1 MPKAKSD
8 KATDAARSAQMRLI
22 HSKDT
27 KPELTIRRALF
38 ALGYRYRLHYKNL
51 PGKPDIAFP
60 GRRKAIFI
68 HGCFW
73 HRHKGCKNARIP
85 KSRLDY
91 WIPKF
96 EANVERD
103 KRNQAA
109 LRKTGWKFLVVWECQ
124 IKDISACVRKI
135 TTFLDD

>member
-1 MPKAKSD
+1 MPKAKSES
-8 KATDAARSAQMRLI
+8 ATDAARSAQMRLI

-27 KPELTIRRALF
+27 KPEMAIRRALF

-51 PGKPDIAFP
+51 PGLPDIAFP
-60 GRRKAIFI
+60 SRRKAIFI

-73 HRHKGCKNARIP
+73 HRHKGCKKTRIP

-91 WIPKF
+91 WLPKF
-96 EANVERD
+96 EANAERD

-109 LRKTGWKFLVVWECQ
+109 LRKAGWKFLVVWECQ
-124 IKDISACVRKI
+124 TKDISTCIRRI
-135 TTFLDD
+135 TQFLDD